1 MTTVCIGANC
11 LYGPRLGGH
20 TWVYINWALGARS
33 NGCEVVWLEGVSPKT
48 PADEV
53 SQLVQSLRANLEP
66 FGLADSVAL
75 CPWSEDPLQTDIEQL
90 TPSERA
96 YESDIFIDLVYDL
109 PGSVVSRFRRTALI
123 NIDPGL
129 LETWMAGGAISVAD
143 HDAYFTIGGRPFDTE
158 RDWQSTRPCV
168 ALDEWTPVDPPVEAP
183 FTAVTGWYGN
193 EWIEERGKPVRND
206 KRSGFLPFLEVPKK
220 TGTSLELALDLK
232 DDPDDQGTMLADL
245 GWRVVDATKIAPTPE
260 AYRAYVKSSLGE
272 FGCCKPF
279 HALHQ
284 TGWISDRTVCY
295 LASGKPA
302 VVRDTGPHEAL
313 DNGRGVMRFSTPEE
327 AVACLDKCA
336 SDYAGYSRAART
348 LAEDRFDARKVVGQ
362 VIQQVV

>member
-20 TWVYINWALGARS
+20 TWVYMNWALGARS

-48 PADEV
+48 PPDEV
-53 SQLVQSLRANLEP
+53 AQLMQSLRANLEP
-66 FGLADSVAL
+66 FGLADTVVL
-75 CPWSEDPLQTDIEQL
+75 CPWSEDPLQPDVEQIS
-90 TPSERA
+90 PSDRA

-109 PGSVVSRFRRTALI
+109 PASVVSKFRRTALI

-143 HDAYFTIGGRPFDTE
+143 HDAYFTIGGRPFDTHW
-158 RDWQSTRPCV
+158 DWRHTRPCV
-168 ALDEWTPVDPPVEAP
+168 ALDQWTVADAAGEAP

-193 EWIEERGKPVRND
+193 EWIEENGETVRND
-206 KRSGFLPFLEVPKK
+206 KRSGFLPFLDVPKQ
-220 TGTSLELALDLK
+220 TRRTLELALDLQ
-232 DDPDDQGTMLADL
+232 DDPDGQRTMLTDR
-245 GWRVVDATKIAPTPE
+245 GWRVVDATKVSPTPQT
-260 AYRAYVKSSLGE
+260 YRAYVQSSLGE
-272 FGCCKPF
+272 FGCCKPV
-279 HALHQ
+279 HALRQ

-302 VVRDTGPHEAL
+302 VIQDTGPHRAL
-313 DNGRGVMRFSTPEE
+313 EEGRGVMRFSTPEE

-336 SDYAGYSRAART
+336 SDYADYSRAARA
-348 LAEDRFDARKVVGQ
+348 LAEDRFDARKVVGR
-362 VIQQVV
+362 VIEQVV